1 LSQTYLAGESFAGQY
16 IPYFGE
22 SVTGLVFAS
31 FHPFVSALQSA
42 IGSQWLT
49 HLADALIKTTLL
61 PDLQFKGIAIGNGWI
76 DPMQQYTGYAD
87 FAYEKGLIK
96 PGTPVSRSSHVC
108 IVHPAPGLH
117 KVAAGILGRGVC
129 SGLRDLRGGA
139 LTHR

>member
-22 SVTGLVFAS
+22 SVSGLAFAL
-31 FHPFVSALQSA
+31 FHPSILALHSA
-42 IGSQWLT
+42 IGSQRLT
-49 HLADALIKTTLL
+49 LTLSADALIKTTLL

-96 PGTPVSRSSHVC
+96 PGTPVRLS
-108 IVHPAPGLH
+108 
-117 KVAAGILGRGVC
+117 
-129 SGLRDLRGGA
+129 LRARARL
-139 LTHR
+139 